1 MKTISISD
9 GRKQFSSVIN
19 WTEQNQDDVIV
30 QSRGQSKAVIIPF
43 VDYELLQ
50 KARERARKK
59 KAIEELKAIA
69 HRVRAANP
77 AMTAE
82 KADQIGKEVTREA
95 VENLVRKG
103 EVVFED

>member
-19 WTEQNQDDVIV
+19 WAEQNQDDVIV

-43 VDYELLQ
+43 ADYELLQ
-50 KARERARKK
+50 QARERARKR

-69 HRVRAANP
+69 QRVRAANP
-77 AMTAE
+77 DMTAE
-82 KADQIGKEVTREA
+82 QADQIGEEVTREA
-95 VENLVRKG
+95 IENLVNKG
-103 EVVFED
+103 EVVFEE